1 MRLLLAILSVV
12 LAASCVTPDD
22 DRFYVG
28 QAARSLVIIGVAEGS
43 DNTSARYTMLWRQLD
58 RRGEFTELD
67 DDRAFSPETNT
78 RGSIR
83 VRGIPGEFYVYE
95 VDPGIYALDGVY
107 GIIRDNRVNYA
118 ADGII
123 EGPERPAFSVRPGE
137 AVYLGIW
144 EANIEEMRAIARPY
158 RLEQSDLRS
167 VLASE
172 DLVVGE
178 VRPRATETRSV
189 PCAPR
194 RISTIT
200 QRRVC

>member
-1 MRLLLAILSVV
+1 MRLLFAILSVALV
-12 LAASCVTPDD
+12 ASCVTPDD

-28 QAARSLVIIGVAEGS
+28 RAANALVIIGVAEGS
-43 DNTSARYTMLWRQLD
+43 DNTSARYTMLWRLLD
-58 RRGEFTELD
+58 AGGEFTELD
-67 DDRAFSPETNT
+67 NDRAFSPETNT

-95 VDPGIYALDGVY
+95 VDPGTYALDGVY

-123 EGPERPAFSVRPGE
+123 EGPDRPAFSVRPGE

-158 RLEQSDLRS
+158 RLEQSDLSS

>member
-1 MRLLLAILSVV
+1 MRLLFAILSVV

-58 RRGEFTELD
+58 AGGEFTELD

-95 VDPGIYALDGVY
+95 VDPGTYALDGVY

-118 ADGII
+118 ADGLI
-123 EGPERPAFSVRPGE
+123 EGPDRPAFSVRPGE

-158 RLEQSDLRS
+158 RLEQSDLRA

-172 DLVVGE
+172 DLVVGD

>member
-1 MRLLLAILSVV
+1 MRLLFAILSVV
-12 LAASCVTPDD
+12 LVASCVTPDD

-58 RRGEFTELD
+58 AGGEFTELD

-95 VDPGIYALDGVY
+95 IDPGTYALDGVY
-107 GIIRDNRVNYA
+107 GIIRDRSVNYA

-123 EGPERPAFSVRPGE
+123 EGPDRPVFNVRPGE

-144 EANIEEMRAIARPY
+144 EANIVEMRAVARPY
-158 RLEQSDLRS
+158 RLEQSDLRA

>member
-1 MRLLLAILSVV
+1 MRLLFAILSAVV
-12 LAASCVTPDD
+12 LASCATPAD

-28 QAARSLVIIGVAEGS
+28 QSARSLVIIGVAEGS
-43 DNTSARYTMLWRQLD
+43 DNTSARYTMLWRLLD
-58 RRGEFTELD
+58 AGGAFTELD

-78 RGSIR
+78 RNSIR
-83 VRGIPGEFYVYE
+83 VRDVPGEFYVYE
-95 VDPGIYALDGVY
+95 VSPGTYALDGVY
-107 GIIRDNRVNYA
+107 GVIRDRRVNYG

-123 EGPERPAFSVRPGE
+123 QGLDRPAFSVRPGE

-144 EANIEEMRAIARPY
+144 EANIEEMRAVARPY
-158 RLEQSDLRS
+158 RLDEADLRA
-167 VLASE
+167 VLTSE
-172 DLVVGE
+172 DVVVGD
-178 VRPRATETRSV
+178 VRPRQTETRSV

>member
-1 MRLLLAILSVV
+1 MRLLFAILSVV